1 MAIIDLIK
9 WDGTPDT
16 IAWKFP
22 SQELSTWSQLI
33 VNESQDAFL
42 VSGGV
47 YEGPFPA
54 GRHVLETKNIP
65 ILRAL
70 IGLPFGGQS
79 PFSAEVWFVNKTVNL
94 SVRWGTPDPIQLKDP
109 AYDIM
114 VPVRAFGQY
123 GIRIIDS
130 KKFLLRL
137 VGTLSRFDS
146 KTLAEYFKG
155 VFLSKIKVEIANAII
170 RKKIS
175 VLEISTDLS
184 SIADSLKK
192 SLDVDVDDYGIELV
206 QFNILSINVP
216 EDDPAVI
223 RLKSAL
229 ARKAEMGILGFNYQ
243 QERSLDILET
253 AAGNQGAAG
262 GVMGAG
268 IGLGIGGAVGLGAGQ
283 AMQSLVMQGGSQG
296 PQPSNIIAPTINTQP
311 DSVTTSSERIK
322 LLKELAEL
330 RSQGI
335 LTEQEFSAEKSKILT
350 K

>member
-262 GVMGAG
+262 GA
-268 IGLGIGGAVGLGAGQ
+268 
-283 AMQSLVMQGGSQG
+283 
-296 PQPSNIIAPTINTQP
+296 
-311 DSVTTSSERIK
+311 
-322 LLKELAEL
+322 
-330 RSQGI
+330 
-335 LTEQEFSAEKSKILT
+335 F
-350 K
+350 